1 MWFATAWYRAGRLLL
16 FELFGPIQFGD
27 IRLSRKQTMSRL
39 LVVHA
44 DRETEEA
51 GQSIRAVVE
60 AVVVGMDLF
69 TRDSSLFQACLYAR

>member
-1 MWFATAWYRAGRLLL
+1 MWFAIAWYRAGKLLR
-16 FELFGPIQFGD
+16 FELFGPIQIGG
-27 IRLSRKQTMSRL
+27 IRPSRKQTMSRL

-60 AVVVGMDLF
+60 AVAVGMDLVH
-69 TRDSSLFQACLYAR
+69 S